1 MSIWGTGI
9 LKGMWI
15 TIKNMARGPIT
26 VQYPREKLVLP
37 ERARWAVEMLIDEN
51 GEHRCTGC
59 LACERACPDYIIKI
73 DVTTDAERNKHI
85 DRWRYDIGACMMCGL
100 CVEACP
106 FDAICMGKDYELA
119 RLDPQELTVDLLEDV
134 PAAKPKR
141 KAAEEHAPRAAAAQ
155 SASAPAAQAPA
166 AQAPAADAPESS
178 DEATAV
184 DPIIGDPGQQGGQP
198 VDETARST
206 PAAHASEEAPVDAE
220 KLDVEPAPAGH
231 EGVRG
236 DE

>member
-1 MSIWGTGI
+1 MTIWGTGI
-9 LKGMWI
+9 LKGMAI
-15 TIKNMARGPIT
+15 TIKNMFRGPIT

-37 ERARWAVEMLIDEN
+37 ERARWAVTMKLDEE
-51 GEHRCTGC
+51 GEHKCTGC

-73 DVTTDAERNKHI
+73 DVTTDENRNKHI

-119 RLDPQELTVDLLEDV
+119 RFSPDELTTNLLEDV

-141 KAAEEHAPRAAAAQ
+141 KAAEDRPARPKPADKPASEEPAAADT
-155 SASAPAAQAPA
+155 PATACELE
-166 AQAPAADAPESS
+166 PAADP
-178 DEATAV
+178 TAV
-184 DPIIGDPGQQGGQP
+184 EPILGDPNQQGGQP

-206 PAAHASEEAPVDAE
+206 PTALASEESCVNSE
-220 KLDVEPAPAGH
+220 KLEVEPAPTH
-231 EGVRG
+231 EEASGR
-236 DE
+236 